1 MSDGHTS
8 QTNQDAAGDLVDG
21 LTQEQRADQVADQR
35 VVLGVFCLL
44 VVMAVVFVSGWSPQ
58 F

>member
-1 MSDGHTS
+1 MSESHTS
-8 QTNQDAAGDLVDG
+8 QTTQDTAGELVDG
-21 LTQEQRADQVADQR
+21 LTQEQRADQIADQR

-44 VVMAVVFVSGWSPQ
+44 VVMAVVYVSGWSPQ